1 MTGDDIGKHAK
12 RAALRYLGYR
22 DRSVSEMR
30 AYLAKKDFSVKV
42 IDETV
47 QYLAGLG
54 YLDDARFSMQ
64 FSRSRIESRGMG
76 RFRLRYELV
85 NKGVDEHIIDQVL
98 DTLFMEF
105 DEFQLARDCAEKKL
119 PAWEGLPAQTVKRRL
134 AGFLGRKG
142 FAAETVYRTVKELLP

>member
-42 IDETV
+42 IEETID
-47 QYLAGLG
+47 YLAGLG
-54 YLDDARFSMQ
+54 YLDDVRFSKQ
-64 FSRSRIESRGMG
+64 YSRSRIESKGMG

-85 NKGVDEHIIDQVL
+85 NKGVDEHIVEQTL
-98 DTLFMEF
+98 DDLFREV
-105 DEFQLARDCAEKKL
+105 DESQLARESAEKKL
-119 PAWEGLPAQTVKRRL
+119 PAWEGLPALTVKRRL

>member
-12 RAALRYLGYR
+12 RAALRFLGYR

-42 IDETV
+42 IEETID
-47 QYLAGLG
+47 YLVGLG
-54 YLDDARFSMQ
+54 YLDDVRFSMQ
-64 FSRSRIESRGMG
+64 YSRSRIESKGMG
-76 RFRLRYELV
+76 RYRLRYELV
-85 NKGVDEHIIDQVL
+85 NKGVDEHIVDQTL
-98 DTLFMEF
+98 DDLFREV
-105 DEFQLARDCAEKKL
+105 DESQLARDCAEKKL
-119 PAWEGLPAQTVKRRL
+119 PAWEGLPALTVKRRL